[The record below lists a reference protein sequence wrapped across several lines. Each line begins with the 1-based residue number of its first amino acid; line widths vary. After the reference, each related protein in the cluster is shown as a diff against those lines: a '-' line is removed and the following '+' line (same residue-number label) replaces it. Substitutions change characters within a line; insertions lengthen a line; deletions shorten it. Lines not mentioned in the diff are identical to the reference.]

1 MLYTGLSLCVPQS
14 GFHLGGLEFCFTIST
29 TLSTV
34 KDASNQKNARS
45 EFFIKKIVKSLF
57 YDGLRPRN

>member
-14 GFHLGGLEFCFTIST
+14 WFHLGGLEFCFTIST

-45 EFFIKKIVKSLF
+45 EFLSKSLF